1 MLEPPRG
8 DGVDSAQGVGRDS
21 RAPHEHGE
29 GAGTD
34 GTAGRGAGAAKNRGE
49 DDRAGA
55 GFARGEGGGQIMGR
69 GRDQEALAQGPD
81 GPGASGEALGEVDAI
96 GGQTDG
102 QAGVRPDQED
112 EATAAG
118 PAGERAALGLR
129 VRRPEGAEDHAG
141 AARQE
146 GDRPL
151 GPRGP
156 DGIGEEQ
163 QGRQGLPRAAGG
175 P

>member
-1 MLEPPRG
+1 M
-8 DGVDSAQGVGRDS
+8 
-21 RAPHEHGE
+21 
-29 GAGTD
+29 
-34 GTAGRGAGAAKNRGE
+34 
-49 DDRAGA
+49 
-55 GFARGEGGGQIMGR
+55 GGGG
-69 GRDQEALAQGPD
+69 DQEAPAQGPD
-81 GPGASGEALGEVDAI
+81 GPGASGETLGQVDAI
-96 GGQTDG
+96 GGQADG
-102 QAGVRPDQED
+102 QAGVRPNQED
-112 EATAAG
+112 EASPPGLT
-118 PAGERAALGLR
+118 GEDEASGLR

-151 GPRGP
+151 GSRGP